1 MISKRYLSTINLAL
15 AAVVVI
21 FGLYL
26 AWDLFIRGRE
36 IVEDTL
42 AAPHSR
48 PAAAVTPVP
57 APEDYAVIVNRDLW
71 KEKFD
76 APEPERIPTPP
87 PPPIPNPKLKVVG
100 TIIGSDASRN
110 RAIIEDQVNRTG
122 QRIYGVGDV
131 VAGVKVM
138 EIHRTRVVFDN
149 NGSLFELSCFG
160 DSIPVPDFS
169 LAIPRLLRKTGD
181 YRWRISRSGL
191 WRYINDNVMGAL
203 KTVGCRP
210 YYPPGAPARG
220 PSQGYEIVILPKDH
234 IAARLG
240 VKQGDIILSV
250 NDEPITGKA
259 RALELLK
266 EVGDAEEI
274 TVKVRRAD
282 ETIDLVYEVQEE
294 LLEL

>member
-1 MISKRYLSTINLAL
+1 MISKRYLTSINLAL
-15 AAVVVI
+15 GGVLAV

-26 AWDLFIRGRE
+26 AWDLFRSRE
-36 IVEDTL
+36 IVEDTV
-42 AAPHSR
+42 AAPRSR

-57 APEDYAVIVNRDLW
+57 AQDEYAVIINRDLW
-71 KEKFD
+71 KAKFL

-87 PPPIPNPKLKVVG
+87 PPPIPNPKLKLIG
-100 TIIGSDASRN
+100 TIMGSDPSRN

-138 EIHRTRVVFDN
+138 EIYRSRVVLDN
-149 NGSLFELSCFG
+149 NGNLFEIASFG
-160 DSIPVPDFS
+160 DSIPVPEVTVS
-169 LAIPRLLRKTGD
+169 IARLVRKIGD

-210 YYPPGAPARG
+210 YYPPGVPSRG

-234 IAARLG
+234 IAVRLG
-240 VKQGDIILSV
+240 VKQGDVILSV
-250 NDEPITGKA
+250 NGEPITGKA

-266 EVGDAEEI
+266 EVGDQDEI
-274 TVKVRRAD
+274 TVKIQRAD
-282 ETIDLVYEVQEE
+282 ETIELVYEVQEE

>member
-1 MISKRYLSTINLAL
+1 MISKRYLTSINLTL
-15 AAVVVI
+15 ASILVA

-26 AWDLFIRGRE
+26 AWDLFRGRE
-36 IVEDTL
+36 IVEDTV
-42 AAPHSR
+42 AAPRSR
-48 PAAAVTPVP
+48 PAQAVTPVP
-57 APEDYAVIVNRDLW
+57 AQDEYAVIVNRDLW

-87 PPPIPNPKLKVVG
+87 PPPIPNPKLKLIG
-100 TIIGSDASRN
+100 TIMGTDPSRN

-122 QRIYGVGDV
+122 QRLYGIGDV
-131 VAGVKVM
+131 VAGVKVV
-138 EIHRTRVVFDN
+138 EIYRSRVVLDN
-149 NGSLFELSCFG
+149 NGNLFELASFEN
-160 DSIPVPDFS
+160 SIPVPEVTVPM
-169 LAIPRLLRKTGD
+169 ARLVRKIGD
-181 YRWRISRSGL
+181 YRWQISRSGL
-191 WRYINDNVMGAL
+191 YRYINDNVMGAL

-250 NDEPITGKA
+250 DDEPIIGKV

-266 EVGDAEEI
+266 EVNDREEI
-274 TVKVRRAD
+274 TVKVKRAD